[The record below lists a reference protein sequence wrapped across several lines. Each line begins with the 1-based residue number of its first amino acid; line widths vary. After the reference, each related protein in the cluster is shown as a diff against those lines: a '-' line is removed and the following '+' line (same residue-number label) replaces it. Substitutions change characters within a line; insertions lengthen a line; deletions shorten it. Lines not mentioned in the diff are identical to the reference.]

1 MVQLEFELINDRH
14 WTNRI
19 ITSPKIENAAFAYQK
34 AVVLMQVPG
43 IALFQDRGI
52 GVHWKI
58 EPPSVAMP

>member
-1 MVQLEFELINDRH
+1 MTGIG
-14 WTNRI
+14 TNRI